1 VNRRASCLF
10 LLAALLWLG
19 SLSAFA
25 TRPQPLETRVGGCD
39 QFTSGQ
45 ASVVAVQSPE
55 NAIGLRGCAYKSAT
69 GRFKWLNHDPIQEA
83 GGINLYRF
91 CGNDPIDLY
100 DPFGLLFGQGGDAE
114 QNPAGVNGP
123 VGFSFSTPQ
132 PGYTAPPQ
140 PYTGP
145 WMGPGDP
152 NAPAYTPYNFL
163 PYQGL
168 MDMMGNGSYL
178 TPDQAAAVATPIDFA
193 LSMPEARVT
202 CPKFGT
208 THAAERAFERGFSP
222 SRISQVLKDG
232 EITPQVSRFGNPQL
246 NFNLGGNQ
254 VIIDTT
260 GRNAGNIIN
269 TFSDWTPLHGTK
281 GYWSW

>member
-1 VNRRASCLF
+1 MDGEEIIAARYLYNPFGKLIAQWGPMAPVNAMRFS
-10 LLAALLWLG
+10 
-19 SLSAFA
+19 SMPYYSS
-25 TRPQPLETRVGGCD
+25 PQIYGYL
-39 QFTSGQ
+39 
-45 ASVVAVQSPE
+45 
-55 NAIGLRGCAYKSAT
+55 
-69 GRFKWLNHDPIQEA
+69 GRFYDPNLQRWLNQDPIGER

-100 DPFGLLFGQGGDAE
+100 DPLGLLFGQGGDAE

-123 VGFSFSTPQ
+123 TSTSYSTPL
-132 PGYTAPPQ
+132 PGYTPPPQ

-145 WMGPGDP
+145 WIGPGDP

-178 TPDQAAAVATPIDFA
+178 TPDQAAAIATPIDFA

-208 THAAERAFERGFSP
+208 THAAEQAFERGFSP
-222 SRISQVLKDG
+222 SRITQVLKDG

-260 GRNAGNIIN
+260 GRNAGKIIN